1 VAVGVLLT
9 GIGRAGALRL
19 KALRAK
25 GHHTIAQEQATSP
38 VYGMPKAAAALD
50 AAVDILPLENIAAK
64 LMHKVG
70 SSKMLMAEMDT
81 DRTSARERPVP
92 PAGGYTVNVLLVD
105 DQPMIGEDVRRLLNG
120 QPDIHFHFCSTSAE
134 AVETA
139 EKVRPTV
146 ILQDLVMP
154 GTDGLT
160 LVRQYRAYRATKDIP
175 IIVLSTKEEPTV
187 KSEAFATGANDYL
200 VKLPDKIE
208 LLARIRYHSK
218 AYWNEVE
225 RDEAFRAL
233 RDSQQRLI
241 EANMELQR
249 LNNVDALTGASNRKH
264 FDEYISTEWRRAT
277 REQTSLGVLMID
289 VDDFKSYND
298 TYGHLA
304 GDEVLRKI
312 AHTARNILGR
322 PADLT
327 ARFGGEEFVIVLPG
341 SALDGAQFVGE
352 NVRQGVADLQ
362 IPHTGSKVNG
372 FVTISIG
379 AASTVPRRSG
389 TYASL
394 IETADVALYQA
405 KRNGKN
411 CVVAL
416 GQDT

>member
-1 VAVGVLLT
+1 M
-9 GIGRAGALRL
+9 
-19 KALRAK
+19 
-25 GHHTIAQEQATSP
+25 E
-38 VYGMPKAAAALD
+38 
-50 AAVDILPLENIAAK
+50 
-64 LMHKVG
+64 
-70 SSKMLMAEMDT
+70 T
-81 DRTSARERPVP
+81 DRSHDEEPSVLPRAADLR
-92 PAGGYTVNVLLVD
+92 VNVLLVD
-105 DQPMIGEDVRRLLNG
+105 DQPMIGEAVRRLLAG
-120 QPDIHFHFCSTSAE
+120 QSDIHFHFCCSSQE

-139 EKVRPTV
+139 EKIKPTV

-160 LVRQYRAYRATKDIP
+160 LVRQYRAYQVTKDIP

-187 KSEAFATGANDYL
+187 KSEAFAKGANDYL

-218 AYWNEVE
+218 AYWNEVQ

-241 EANMELQR
+241 EANIELQR

-264 FDEYISTEWRRAT
+264 FDEYISTEWRRAA
-277 REQTSLGVLMID
+277 REQAHLGVLMID

-312 AHTARNILGR
+312 AQTARDILGR

-341 SALDGAQFVGE
+341 TPLDGAQFVAE
-352 NVRQGVADLQ
+352 NVRKGVEDLQ
-362 IPHTGSKVNG
+362 ILHTGSKVNG
-372 FVTISIG
+372 CVTVSIG
-379 AASTVPRRSG
+379 AASTVPRRNGS
-389 TYASL
+389 YVSL

-411 CVVAL
+411 RVVAL
-416 GQDT
+416 GQDS